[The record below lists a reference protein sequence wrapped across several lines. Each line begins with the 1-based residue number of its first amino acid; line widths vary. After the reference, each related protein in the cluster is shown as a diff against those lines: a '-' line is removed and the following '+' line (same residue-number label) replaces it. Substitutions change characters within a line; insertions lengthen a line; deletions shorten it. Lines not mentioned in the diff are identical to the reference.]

1 MVWYS
6 HLFQNFPQFGQGQQ
20 LRVPGCDGAGM
31 AERSYPMSEVRGGVR
46 EDLPRIRGQGQWL
59 GGATPPPGQGQQPG
73 GAIPRPKPEARGR
86 GQEVLQVV
94 SYF

>member
-1 MVWYS
+1 
-6 HLFQNFPQFGQGQQ
+6 
-20 LRVPGCDGAGM
+20 
-31 AERSYPMSEVRGGVR
+31 MSEVRGGVR
-46 EDLPRIRGQGQWL
+46 EELPRIRGQGRRL

-73 GAIPRPKPEARGR
+73 GAIPHPKPEARGR